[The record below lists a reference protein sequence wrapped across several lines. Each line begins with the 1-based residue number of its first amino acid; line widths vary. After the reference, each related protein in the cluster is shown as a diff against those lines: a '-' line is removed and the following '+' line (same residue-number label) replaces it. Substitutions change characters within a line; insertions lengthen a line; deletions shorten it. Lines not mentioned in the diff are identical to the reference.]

1 MIRIAYATV
10 IVGLAALWI
19 ALLAGPVLSARP
31 ETDLWW
37 MRPLMEA
44 AVQGRSGWALFAFLF
59 SPAPFLLGQPL
70 LKLHLWLN
78 TSSVGLSIPALLAL
92 SMAIHALNA
101 VGVYGLSRRLGFS
114 GRVGAIAGVV
124 YLTMFA
130 HFHAYLWPTAVQH
143 LIAVG
148 TILLLLNL
156 YLSAEQRIREGKN
169 PRALIMATLAIMAL
183 ASLQRSALLGPLLML
198 VHTLW
203 GSDSSGQRKDSFGRW
218 LPGWILCGI
227 YPSFALAA
235 VGDPRLTRLF
245 SQWPLFMP
253 VKALLLWGAGVGLLF
268 LIRRVE
274 LARFR
279 RLALL
284 GLVGGVVLW
293 ALRDKRQ
300 WLFLYNAAVPFSSI
314 LTSFLE
320 PLRTALLI
328 PSTEPY
334 HIIPPQVSAWTLATA
349 AALILAFAGV
359 APERRKT
366 FLLFGVWYGV
376 GLLYFLQPYSSC
388 PVRIPSRYFIYL
400 SPMLAIMF
408 SSVLCGA
415 GDRLARRTR
424 VRPVVREAAV
434 LALVAALCIPNL
446 VAIRLEMFRGRLANT
461 YLLYGDLRRPETED
475 PFDSSLRE
483 AQQAWDR
490 GDLREAE
497 RRFREAVEVRP
508 FLLRYTLSPYRLE
521 DARWLTGGMDFRQWA
536 SKTGGLYRSWGS
548 ELPEWAPR
556 FQETDARIH
565 RELSDYLYCLL
576 ALSYLEYQNGNGA
589 ESERW
594 RSRMGLLEQDGWRL
608 SRWIREDARVKS
620 NSGLQEFA
628 RRLDDPMFFP
638 DPLPWRKDDYGFG
651 LFMTRFLT
659 QWTGGISWH
668 IQA

>member
-1 MIRIAYATV
+1 MVMA
-10 IVGLAALWI
+10 GLAALWI

-37 MRPLMEA
+37 MRPLMEME
-44 AVQGRSGWALFAFLF
+44 VQNRSGWGLFAFLF

-78 TSSVGLSIPALLAL
+78 TSSVGLPIAALLGL

-101 VGVYGLSRRLGFS
+101 CGVYGLSRRLGFS
-114 GRVGAIAGVV
+114 GRVGAIAGAV

-156 YLSAEQRIREGKN
+156 YLSAEQRVRDGGN
-169 PRALIMATLAIMAL
+169 PRALVAATLAVMAL

-203 GSDSSGQRKDSFGRW
+203 GSASSQQRRDSFGRW

-235 VGDPRLTRLF
+235 VGDPRITRLF
-245 SQWPLFMP
+245 SQWPLLMP
-253 VKALLLWGAGVGLLF
+253 VKVLLLWGTGVGLLF
-268 LIRRVE
+268 LIRRAVSLGE
-274 LARFR
+274 KSREALALFS
-279 RLALL
+279 RLAFL

-314 LTSFLE
+314 LASFLE

-334 HIIPPQVSAWTLATA
+334 HMIPPQVSAWTLAAA
-349 AALILAFAGV
+349 AALVSAFAAIV
-359 APERRKT
+359 PERRKA
-366 FLLFGVWYGV
+366 FLLFGGWYGV
-376 GLLYFLQPYSSC
+376 GLLYFLQPHSSC
-388 PVRIPSRYFIYL
+388 PVWIPSRYFIYL
-400 SPMLAIMF
+400 SPILAILF
-408 SSVLCGA
+408 ASVLCGA
-415 GDRLARRTR
+415 GDRLARRYR

-434 LALVAALCIPNL
+434 LALVTALCIPNL
-446 VAIRLEMFRGRLANT
+446 VAIRLEIFRGRLANT

-483 AQQAWDR
+483 ARQAWDR
-490 GDLREAE
+490 GDLQEAD
-497 RRFREAVEVRP
+497 RYFRQAADLRP

-521 DARWLTGGMDFRQWA
+521 DARWLTGGMDFRQWV

-556 FQETDARIH
+556 FREADARIH
-565 RELSDYLYCLL
+565 QELSDYLYCLL

-594 RSRMGLLEQDGWRL
+594 RSRMGLLERDGWRL
-608 SRWIREDARVKS
+608 SRWIREDVRVKS
-620 NSGLQEFA
+620 NSDLQEFA
-628 RRLDDPMFFP
+628 RRLDDPAFFP

-659 QWTGGISWH
+659 QW
-668 IQA
+668 

>member
-1 MIRIAYATV
+1 MIRTAYAMMG
-10 IVGLAALWI
+10 VGLAALWI

-37 MRPLMEA
+37 MKPLMETE
-44 AVQGRSGWALFAFLF
+44 VRGRSGWGLFSFLF

-78 TSSVGLSIPALLAL
+78 TSSVGLPIAALLGL

-101 VGVYGLSRRLGFS
+101 CGVYGLSRRLGFS
-114 GRVGAIAGVV
+114 GRVGAIAGAI

-156 YLSAEQRIREGKN
+156 YLSAEQRVREGGN
-169 PRALIMATLAIMAL
+169 PRALVAATLAVMTL

-198 VHTLW
+198 VLA
-203 GSDSSGQRKDSFGRW
+203 RKDSFGRW

-235 VGDPRLTRLF
+235 VGDPRITRLF
-245 SQWPLFMP
+245 SQWPLLMP

-274 LARFR
+274 FARFR

-284 GLVGGVVLW
+284 GLVGGVLLW
-293 ALRDKRQ
+293 ALRDNRQ

-314 LTSFLE
+314 LASFLE

-334 HIIPPQVSAWTLATA
+334 HVIPPQVSVWTLAMA
-349 AALILAFAGV
+349 AALVLAFAAIV
-359 APERRKT
+359 PERRKA

-376 GLLYFLQPYSSC
+376 GLLYFLQPHSSC
-388 PVRIPSRYFIYL
+388 PVWIPSRYFIYL
-400 SPMLAIMF
+400 SPILAILF
-408 SSVLCGA
+408 ASVLCEA
-415 GDRLARRTR
+415 GDRLARRYR
-424 VRPVVREAAV
+424 IRPVVREAAV
-434 LALVAALCIPNL
+434 LALAAALCIPNL
-446 VAIRLEMFRGRLANT
+446 VAIRLEIFRGRLANT
-461 YLLYGDLRRPETED
+461 YLLYGDLRRSETED

-483 AQQAWDR
+483 ARQAWDR
-490 GDLREAE
+490 GDLQEAD
-497 RRFREAVEVRP
+497 RYFRQAADLRP

-521 DARWLTGGMDFRQWA
+521 DARWLTGSMDFRQWA

-556 FQETDARIH
+556 FRETDARIH
-565 RELSDYLYCLL
+565 QELSDYLYCLL
-576 ALSYLEYQNGNGA
+576 ALSYLEYQNGNSA

-608 SRWIREDARVKS
+608 SRWIQQDTRVKS

-659 QWTGGISWH
+659 QW
-668 IQA
+668 